1 MRTIFT
7 IWKKLNYTLN
17 DAPIGKALVCPAP
30 NHSMV
35 IRFKMF
41 SSIDYFIVN
50 QDLSIKLYLP

>member
-30 NHSMV
+30 NHSKV
-35 IRFKMF
+35 IRTKMF

-50 QDLSIKLYLP
+50 RDLSIKL